1 MKILAVPFMI
11 ISMIL
16 MFTSEIAALVF
27 GFWKGDGFWSILG
40 NVIIAEIVLRVTGF
54 ISMGIAAALG
64 GMGDN

>member
-1 MKILAVPFMI
+1 MKTLAIPFMI

-16 MFTSEIAALVF
+16 MITSEIAALVF

-40 NVIIAEIVLRVTGF
+40 YVIIAEIVLRGIGF